1 MNYQAYN
8 LKNLDKIPQYSLLKE
23 NVIHQLNVVGRVFPF
38 KVNTYIL
45 NELIDWNNIP
55 NDPIFRMTFSQKE
68 MLNEDDYNTIS
79 LAIRKNSSEELL
91 QQIVKKIRN
100 NLDLFSTGHHEPSL
114 PLYDNHRL
122 YGLQHKYN
130 ETLLYTPSQEQS
142 CQAYCTFYVQWP
154 LYAGDNAWKIAANDA
169 LQLVNYL
176 KIHPEVTS
184 VLFTGG
190 DLLFMKSGILEQYIN
205 PLLKADLPNLFNI
218 RIDTKMLGY
227 WPYRFT
233 TDSDSSELL
242 ALLERISTS
251 EKHLVIM
258 ANFSHPVELST
269 NVVKEA
275 IKALRNTGA
284 TIQIQSPILRNI
296 NDSPEI
302 WKRMWNEQVKL
313 GCIPYEMFIPQNTDM
328 QNYFSIPLVNA
339 WEIFRD
345 AFKNVSGLCR
355 TVRGPCMSCDFGK
368 IQILGISET
377 PNGKVISLRLV
388 QGKNPEWVMKLF
400 LAEYDE
406 KAIWINEL
414 IPAFGQKQFSFEGI
428 EHEEVELEDS
438 YNYALSL

>member
-23 NVIHQLNVVGRVFPF
+23 NVIHPMYVVGRVFPF

-45 NELIDWNNIP
+45 NELIDWNTIP
-55 NDPIFRMTFSQKE
+55 NDPIFRMTFPQKE
-68 MLNEDDYNTIS
+68 MLSEDDYNAID
-79 LAIRKNSSEELL
+79 LAIKKDSSEEFL
-91 QQIVKKIRN
+91 QQIVKKIWN
-100 NLDLFSTGHHEPSL
+100 NLDPSSTGQNEASL
-114 PLYDNHRL
+114 PLYNNHGL
-122 YGLQHKYN
+122 YGLQHTYN
-130 ETLLYTPSQEQS
+130 EILSYSPSQEQS
-142 CQAYCTFYVQWP
+142 CQAYCTFYFRWP
-154 LYAGDNAWKIAANDA
+154 LYAGDNAGEIAANDA

-176 KIHPEVTS
+176 KVHPEVTS

-190 DLLFMKSGILEQYIN
+190 DPLFMKSGILEQYID
-205 PLLKADLPNLFNI
+205 PLLNADLPNLSNI

-233 TDSDSSELL
+233 TDGDSNELL
-242 ALLERISTS
+242 ALFERINTS

-258 ANFSHPVELST
+258 ANFNHPVELST
-269 NVVKEA
+269 KVVKEA
-275 IKALRNTGA
+275 IKAIRNTGA
-284 TIQIQSPILRNI
+284 TIQTQSPVLRNI

-302 WKRMWNEQVKL
+302 WKKMWNEQVKL
-313 GCIPYEMFIPQNTDM
+313 GCIPYEMYIPRNTGALH
-328 QNYFSIPLVNA
+328 YFSVSLVNA

-368 IQILGISET
+368 IQILGTSET

-400 LAEYDE
+400 LAEYNE
-406 KAIWINEL
+406 KAIWIDEL

-438 YNYALSL
+438 YNYALAL